1 VNGLSAAPWRRHNR
15 ANLGG
20 GARPGTV
27 PWRREVGVIE
37 DLQAL
42 AAWPPGVLSTLDDA
56 FDLGELRGRMSVVQ
70 CRDTRVV
77 LFLLDHYVHSDSA
90 DELERL
96 ILARGLALGEP
107 ARYKVPAALLLA
119 LSEQTTPGFTPQTG
133 KAERSA
139 LAAAF
144 DEIVAWGVRQR
155 ASDIHFNLDER
166 CGHSSVRFTIEGQ
179 YLLPQQYRAVSTRTM
194 LDMLAVAWMRVR
206 GGNGAVFDPS
216 IEQQGRL
223 PMRIDQQPLMLRWAS
238 LAADKGPS
246 VCLRVLHL
254 NAAVSS
260 MTLADLGYLPGQI
273 SAFERACQ
281 TEGGAIL
288 IAGTVGSGKSTTLA
302 TLLREVSGRR
312 KLITLEDPVEYV
324 IEHAI
329 QNTLTRELD
338 QPDDAIFDAK
348 LRTIKRSAA
357 DDLMI
362 GEIRD
367 AQTGRAFMD
376 LAASGVRV
384 YGTVHTSAARLIPER
399 LASDFIGVSRQLM
412 ACPGI
417 LKLLVHQV
425 LFARLCEACA
435 LTPERAG
442 PTRPAGRYPC
452 ASPSGWLSSDEDG
465 LLQRWLGDLGLDGGG
480 IRLRNA
486 QGCEHCRRDS
496 LGPLWGY
503 SGRTVVAEWLAPAF
517 DEDLLACIG
526 RQDQRGMTALLAARK
541 RDHDPASTAFWTLR
555 DCAVHKA
562 AAGLLDAREVL
573 SRFAHTA
580 SQGEANR

>member
-1 VNGLSAAPWRRHNR
+1 MNSLSAVRWRRNIR

-20 GARPGTV
+20 GAQPGQQ
-27 PWRREVGVIE
+27 PWRTEVGVIE
-37 DLQAL
+37 DLAAL
-42 AAWPPGVLSTLDDA
+42 AAWPPGVSCTLDDA
-56 FDLGELRGRMSVVQ
+56 FDLGELRGRMSIVQ
-70 CRDTRVV
+70 CRDARVV
-77 LFLLDHYVHSDSA
+77 LFSLEHYVHSDSA

-96 ILARGLALGEP
+96 ILARGLELGKP

-119 LSEQTTPGFTPQTG
+119 LSEQTTSGFTPHAAR
-133 KAERSA
+133 AERSA

-144 DEIVAWGVRQR
+144 DEIVAWGVRQG
-155 ASDIHFNLDER
+155 ASDIHFNVDDR
-166 CGHSSVRFTIEGQ
+166 SAHSSVRFTIEGQ
-179 YLLPQQYRAVSTRTM
+179 YLLPAQYRGVSTRTM

-206 GGNGAVFDPS
+206 GGNGAVFDPL

-223 PMRIDQQPLMLRWAS
+223 PMRVDQQALMLRWAS
-238 LAADKGPS
+238 LAADNGCS

-254 NAAVSS
+254 DAISAS
-260 MTLADLGYLPGQI
+260 MSLADLGYLPGQI

-281 TEGGAIL
+281 AEGGAIV

-302 TLLREVSGRR
+302 AVLRPIAGQR

-324 IEHAI
+324 IDHAI
-329 QNTLTRELD
+329 QNTLGRDLD
-338 QPDDAIFDAK
+338 QPDDAVFDAK

-357 DDLMI
+357 DDLML

-376 LAASGVRV
+376 MAASGVRV

-399 LASDFIGVSRQLM
+399 LASDFIGVSRHLM

-417 LKLLVHQV
+417 LKLLVHQA
-425 LFARLCEACA
+425 LFARLCQACA
-435 LTPERAG
+435 LKPG
-442 PTRPAGRYPC
+442 
-452 ASPSGWLSSDEDG
+452 ASAQASLSHDENN
-465 LLQRWLGDLGLDGGG
+465 LLLKWLGPMQLTAAGV
-480 IRLRNA
+480 RVRNA

-496 LGPLWGY
+496 LAPLWGY

-517 DEDLLACIG
+517 DEGLLACIG
-526 RQDQRGMTALLAARK
+526 RQDQRGMTALLAARR
-541 RDHDPASTAFWTLR
+541 RDCDPASTAFWTLR
-555 DCAVHKA
+555 DCAVHKV

-573 SRFAHTA
+573 ARFAHT
-580 SQGEANR
+580 SSTGETGR